1 MKKPANFR
9 RAAGLSKKQL
19 SFLPEPIYSPQWPNK
34 STLACQVLTRLLDG
48 EHLTQISFGFDSWRL
63 SAHIKELDYLGW
75 PIDRDDVTSPNRK
88 RPISKY
94 WLDPEIIANV
104 RTA

>member
-9 RAAGLSKKQL
+9 RAAGLNKKQL
-19 SFLPEPIYSPQWPNK
+19 SFLPESIFSPQWPNT
-34 STLACQVLTRLLDG
+34 STLARQVLTRLLNG
-48 EHLTQISFGFDSWRL
+48 EHLTQISFGFHSWRL

-75 PIDRDDVTSPNRK
+75 PIDRDDVTTSNRE

-94 WLDPEIIANV
+94 WLDPEIIEKV
-104 RTA
+104 RAV